1 MDNMYNQ
8 QRHDTVY
15 CNMCISLQRVSELY
29 NKTFFMIYRFINN
42 LHLLFVMGSI
52 RKKSCALSCLL
63 TEGEVLLSWYI
74 SVNLETACMN
84 SGNSNVFVAVA
95 DSSQCNKMLHNCSP
109 RLVSWLVATVRQQI
123 HGGEP
128 LLMLCLW
135 KIVWDF
141 FMMWKCVFNE
151 SAWGWKV
158 RWKMSVSLFV
168 SLLSISLSVCLSV
181 CTSVCVSRC
190 ARVPNLLSVR
200 AFTCLRTRIARCWM
214 TSYDYYRPT
223 TTTNIISS
231 RSHNDL

>member
-1 MDNMYNQ
+1 ML
-8 QRHDTVY
+8 RAV
-15 CNMCISLQRVSELY
+15 LE
-29 NKTFFMIYRFINN
+29 
-42 LHLLFVMGSI
+42 
-52 RKKSCALSCLL
+52 KKSCALSCLL
-63 TEGEVLLSWYI
+63 TEGEVLFSWYI

-84 SGNSNVFVAVA
+84 SGNSNVSVAVA

-135 KIVWDF
+135 KIVWDMF
-141 FMMWKCVFNE
+141 TRWNCVFNE

-168 SLLSISLSVCLSV
+168 SLFLCPSVCLSV
-181 CTSVCVSRC
+181 RLSVCLGAQECPICSQSGLSRVCVLVSHGVGWR
-190 ARVPNLLSVR
+190 R
-200 AFTCLRTRIARCWM
+200 
-214 TSYDYYRPT
+214 T
-223 TTTNIISS
+223 TTTGRQQRQTSSVQGLTTTCSSNRPVVVVATAAQYS